1 MYLQCFRCGVRTP
14 GWEASP
20 WVRVIPTQPPPLRLA
35 LAEADD
41 SPPLPDS
48 PFRLLL
54 DDTEPR
60 TAPDISLRLK
70 LGETGC
76 TFPDAMPLGEPE
88 SRSGVMSS
96 MRSGRS
102 TGNFRLG
109 LE

>member
-1 MYLQCFRCGVRTP
+1 M
-14 GWEASP
+14 S
-20 WVRVIPTQPPPLRLA
+20 LA
-35 LAEADD
+35 DVDD

-60 TAPDISLRLK
+60 TAPDISPRLK

-76 TFPDAMPLGEPE
+76 AFPDAMPLGESE
-88 SRSGVMSS
+88 SRSGVMFA